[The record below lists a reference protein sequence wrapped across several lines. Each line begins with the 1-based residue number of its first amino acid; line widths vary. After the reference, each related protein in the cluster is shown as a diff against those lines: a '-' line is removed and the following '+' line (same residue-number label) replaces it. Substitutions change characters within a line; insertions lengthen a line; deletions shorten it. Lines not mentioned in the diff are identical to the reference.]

1 MQIITGRPHRLLKEC
16 VRRIGR
22 AAASGEACMML
33 VPSQYTLQAEIDVMT
48 GLNQKGSFLIDVLS
62 PGRLQGRVFERAGQ
76 PEHVLF
82 DERGK
87 RMVLSD
93 VIEQEK
99 ESLSTY
105 QSAARHGNG
114 GLAGKMSPLI
124 ASFKRS
130 GMTAQ
135 EVCLLYTSRCV

>member
-1 MQIITGRPHRLLKEC
+1 
-16 VRRIGR
+16 
-22 AAASGEACMML
+22 ML
-33 VPSQYTLQAEIDVMT
+33 
-48 GLNQKGSFLIDVLS
+48 
-62 PGRLQGRVFERAGQ
+62 ERAGQ

-135 EVCLLYTSRCV
+135 DVALAAERMDPRSGLPKKIQGCGENLCGL